1 MEEMLKNPRRRKH
14 IQAHTIKIIVVCMLI
29 LIAIPL
35 ISADLYFDNKKTF
48 DKDVGEYGK
57 IEIKDWYGLLKLKDV
72 ELKENTEVC
81 YDAECSAKKTITMY
95 QDGKL
100 IDDIRF
106 VALDSMYN
114 QRTDIVDYSFN
125 YRVND
130 VWIKYEGEEVK
141 GSGEGIDYEFEIKG
155 ELYPYQNVDWQIQ
168 TSGQWIDEWAVW
180 SSSLN
185 TDLIHYYN
193 CSDPFDSI
201 NNSGVY
207 NLTNHSDSGAHNSTD
222 NYAWF
227 SPGILGNAIN
237 VSNVDNAFINQS
249 EMFNFAHGNK
259 TINLWFYP
267 ETIVGGSVLLREQN
281 VDWLIQTDAGGDG
294 SGVRYEGL
302 YVGAAENASLGLFEA
317 SEWGMLTIV
326 LETDGNYTLYSNG
339 TGFVNNVTTFGA
351 GSSTTYLDLGYSGG
365 GNYEGLIDEIGFWN
379 RSLTAAEVTQLWN
392 LGVGMTYSNVTIAF
406 TINLTAPEDN
416 EEFLD
421 SSINFNS
428 SVINITAE
436 PILGM
441 NLTINDLVN
450 YTITNSSEA
459 AIYLDIDTD
468 VEFGFGDFNW
478 SITVWGNATNVT
490 SDTRD
495 FSRARISE
503 TNLTYNTTTYETA
516 TEDFIF
522 DLNYL
527 SSDYDSISAIL
538 NYNGTEYIGT
548 KENSGNYVNFSKT
561 LDIPLLDGDDAQNKS
576 FYWTAT
582 LTDPLGTYYVNS
594 SFNNQTVNPIY
605 LGVCGGLANSTSLNF
620 TVWDEAELTRVNGF
634 DFKANFEYYIG
645 NGSTTKNTSVN
656 SLDIFNQTVCINQN
670 ITFYTDAAIEYEA
683 NFTGYNSRNYYLS
696 DYAINNETEDIRLY
710 LLNSSDSTSFILHVI
725 NHNQQDVEGAIIYT
739 QRYYPGTGEYKT
751 VQVAETDANGK
762 TIGFFKTE
770 TVDYR
775 FIIERNGE
783 TELITSKGKIIPEET
798 PYTITFT
805 IGVTITS
812 PWADF
817 DDLDDLEYSLTFNSS
832 DNVTTFT
839 YIDTSGNFTQGR
851 LLVEEVRHNGTNI
864 IICNT
869 TSALSTATITCDASG
884 FSGSFIAQAF
894 ITRTT
899 EVTISLIVFLITS
912 VVDIMGF
919 EGLILGWFIILVGG
933 CAFLWHPIAG
943 VVGIEATIIFTN
955 IIGLISFSP
964 LFIFG
969 SLAVSVILIF
979 ILKD

>member
-1 MEEMLKNPRRRKH
+1 MEKLTHKIHLKPLCL
-14 IQAHTIKIIVVCMLI
+14 IILGLVMINLI
-29 LIAIPL
+29 GISL
-35 ISADLYFDNKKTF
+35 ISADLYFDNVKEEIEF
-48 DKDVGEYGK
+48 GDGISEYGK
-57 IEIKDWYGLLKLKDV
+57 IEIRDWFGLQSLKTI
-72 ELKENTEVC
+72 ELTENSEICPSTGC
-81 YDAECSAKKTITMY
+81 YAKKTITMY
-95 QDGKL
+95 QDGAL

-114 QRTDIVDYSFN
+114 QREDIADIGFY
-125 YRVND
+125 YKIND
-130 VWIKYEGEEVK
+130 KWIEYNGEEVK
-141 GSGEGIDYEFEIKG
+141 GSGEGIDYEFELRG
-155 ELYPYQNVDWQIQ
+155 NLHPYQKVDWQIK

-180 SSSLN
+180 TSSLN
-185 TDLIHYYN
+185 VDLIHYYN
-193 CSDPFDSI
+193 CSDPFDAI
-201 NNSGVY
+201 NTSGVY
-207 NLTNHSDSGAHNSTD
+207 NLTNNSATGRNSEL
-222 NYAWF
+222 NYDWF
-227 SPGILGNAIN
+227 SPGLIGDAIN
-237 VSNVDNAFINQS
+237 VSNGNNAFINQS
-249 EMFNFAHGNK
+249 EMFNWANGNK
-259 TINLWFYP
+259 TINLWIYP
-267 ETIVGGSVLLREQN
+267 EATAINQIFLREENAQ
-281 VDWLIQTDAGGDG
+281 WFFSTDG
-294 SGVRYEGL
+294 SGDGTGIRYEGL
-302 YVGAAENASLGLFEA
+302 YSATSENVSLGIL
-317 SEWGMLTIV
+317 SGGNWSMVSIV
-326 LETDGNYTLYSNG
+326 LESDGNYTIYLNG
-339 TGFVNNVTTFGA
+339 TGIVNNVITFGA
-351 GSSTTYLDLGYSGG
+351 GSSTTYLDLGRRAGG
-365 GNYEGLIDEIGFWN
+365 LYEGLIDEIGFWN
-379 RSLTAAEVTQLWN
+379 RSLSAVEVTQLYN
-392 LGVGMTYSNVTIAF
+392 LGVGMTYEEF
-406 TINLTAPEDN
+406 PGGFLINLTAPDDN
-416 EEFLD
+416 EVFID
-421 SSINFNS
+421 SSINFNAS
-428 SVINITAE
+428 TINETAE

-450 YTITNSSEA
+450 YTITNSSDA
-459 AIYLDIDTD
+459 TTYLGFDTD

-478 SITVWGNATNVT
+478 SVTVWGNETNTT
-490 SDTRD
+490 SVTRD
-495 FSRARISE
+495 FSRVRISE
-503 TNLTYNTTTYETA
+503 INITYNTTTYETA

-548 KENSGNYVNFSKT
+548 KESSGNYVNFSKT
-561 LDIPLLDGDDAQNKS
+561 LDIPLLDGDVAQDKS

-594 SFNNQTVNPIY
+594 SFSNQTVNPIY

-620 TVWDEAELTRVNGF
+620 TAWDEAELTRINGF

-645 NGSTTKNTSVN
+645 NGSTTKNTSIN
-656 SLDIFNQTVCINQN
+656 SLDIFNQTICINQN
-670 ITFYTDAAIEYEA
+670 TTFYTDAVIEYEA
-683 NFTGYNSRNYYLS
+683 NFTGYNKRSYYLS
-696 DYAINNETEDIRLY
+696 NYGINNETEDIKLY

-751 VQVAETDANGK
+751 VQIAETDANGK

-805 IGVTITS
+805 IGVIITS

-869 TSALSTATITCDASG
+869 TSASSTATITCDASG
-884 FSGSFIAQAF
+884 YSGSFIAQAF

-919 EGLILGWFIILVGG
+919 EGLILGWFIILVAG

-943 VVGIEATIIFTN
+943 VVGIESAIIFTN
-955 IIGLISFSP
+955 VIGLISFSP